1 MLSREE
7 YNMTF
12 HHNLSQE
19 EFDKITGICIDE
31 SNMQDIT
38 SFAIVDAKTHKVVRL
53 YQVITCRE
61 CIYRDETY
69 EWHGDYN
76 CRKRHEPKSL
86 DFFCAD
92 GQRKG
97 GHPVKLVTT
106 EGTGT

>member
-38 SFAIVDAKTHKVVRL
+38 SFAIVDAKTHKVVRF

-61 CIYRDETY
+61 CRYRDAEY

-76 CRKRHEPKSL
+76 CRKHHEPNGL
-86 DFFCAD
+86 DWFCAD
-92 GQRKG
+92 GKRRSDSKEPEENG
-97 GHPVKLVTT
+97 G
-106 EGTGT
+106 